1 MTTNITPHQPTD
13 LALPLDKARTYAE
26 QATAENTRAAYR
38 SDWHHFAQWCDAHGA
53 RALPADVATVAAY
66 LAECADSFKLAT
78 IERRLVSISKAH
90 QLASAPNPAKT
101 EQIHLVMRGI
111 RRALGRAQ
119 TQKAPATLEPL
130 RAMLDTLG
138 SGPAGLRD
146 RALLLLGFAGAFRRS
161 ELVALDIAD
170 LAFVPSGVVVTLRR
184 SKTDQEGQ
192 GRAVGI
198 PMGLFMATCPV
209 RALRAWIEA
218 AQLVSGALFRPIDRH
233 GNMKPDRL
241 TAHAVARIVKRSAAA
256 AGLDAAAFSGHSLR
270 AGLATAAAAAGA
282 GDRSIQKQTGHTSRA
297 MLDRYIRSAELF
309 KDNAA
314 GAVGL

>member
-1 MTTNITPHQPTD
+1 MTDLTLHQPAD
-13 LALPLDKARTYAE
+13 LAAPLDKARVYAE

-38 SDWHHFAQWCDAHGA
+38 SDWSHFTTWCAEHGA
-53 RALPADVATVAAY
+53 PALPADVSTVAAY
-66 LAECADSFKLAT
+66 LADCADTFKLST

-90 QLASAPNPAKT
+90 QLASASNPAKT
-101 EQIHLVMRGI
+101 EQIHLVMSGI

-119 TQKAPATLEPL
+119 TQKAPAVTEVI

-146 RALLLLGFAGAFRRS
+146 RALLLIGFAGAFRRS

-170 LAFVPSGVVVTLRR
+170 LAFVPSGVVITLRR

-192 GRAVGI
+192 GRNIGI
-198 PMGLFMATCPV
+198 PMGLFVATCPV
-209 RALRAWIEA
+209 RALRSWIEA
-218 AQLVSGALFRPIDRH
+218 AELVSGALFRPIDRH
-233 GNMKPDRL
+233 GNIKADRL
-241 TAHAVARIVKRSAAA
+241 TSHAVARIVKRTAAA
-256 AGLDAAAFSGHSLR
+256 AGLDAGLFSGHSLR

-282 GDRSIQKQTGHTSRA
+282 GDRSIQKQTGHKSRA

-309 KDNAA
+309 RDNAA